1 MQNHEETLTNN
12 ATQTDSGEKLFTQEQ
27 VNQIISERLARAR
40 EKATTEQAAADRASD
55 LDRRE
60 QVLKCR
66 EFVADN
72 KQYPAKLLEVLDTSN
87 FDSFKAQ
94 ADKMLEAFPYLGCTF
109 KTVGAY
115 TPAPPAN
122 RAASSD
128 DLIKKAF
135 QKH

>member
-1 MQNHEETLTNN
+1 MQNNTETPTNN

-27 VNQIISERLARAR
+27 VNQIVSERLARER
-40 EKATTEQAAADRASD
+40 GKAATEQAAADKASD
-55 LDRRE
+55 IARRE

-94 ADKMLEAFPYLGCTF
+94 ADKLLEAFPHLGSTF

-115 TPAPPAN
+115 TPTPPA
-122 RAASSD
+122 RVDQSAD
-128 DLIKKAF
+128 DLIRKAF
-135 QKH
+135 RNH